1 MADVYWKASDIPERA
16 RKGEAGRD
24 PNNKIAYTFLHHGGH
39 CTLNA
44 VSLEDRMGIPSHI
57 HREHDEIIQILEGE
71 GEIVV
76 GEESLMVKKG
86 DVFFVEKAVPHAIK
100 FPCVIL
106 SVYSPAFDPKNPDRE
121 FVK

>member
-1 MADVYWKASDIPERA
+1 MAETYWVASDIPARA

-24 PNNKIAYTFLHHGGH
+24 PNNKIAYTFLRHGDH

-44 VSLEDRMGIPSHI
+44 VSLEGPMGVPSHI

-76 GEESLMVKKG
+76 EEERFMVKKG
-86 DVFFVEKAVPHAIK
+86 DVFFVGKGVPHAIK

-106 SVYSPAFDPKNPDRE
+106 SVYSPAFDQKNPDRE
-121 FVK
+121 FVN